1 MRTSLDFEFS
11 NLKFRPRAL
20 EWLETFENISREANT
35 EKFQTSQ
42 TLDMSLPFKSFS
54 YEENEWTAIWN
65 KKKKTYFGVSTWYES
80 DLHCQKMNYICILVL
95 RFKSGN
101 LKRDYLFVVLFVF
114 DNISARLHPVYQ
126 IAEYDKKKIDLPQM
140 SRKRI

>member
-42 TLDMSLPFKSFS
+42 TLDMSLPFKSLWRKWMNS
-54 YEENEWTAIWN
+54 YLEEEE
-65 KKKKTYFGVSTWYES
+65 KTYFSVSTWYES

-95 RFKSGN
+95 IFKSGN

>member
-42 TLDMSLPFKSFS
+42 TLDMSLPFKSLWRKWLNS
-54 YEENEWTAIWN
+54 YLEKEE
-65 KKKKTYFGVSTWYES
+65 TYFGVSTWYES
-80 DLHCQKMNYICILVL
+80 DLHCQKMIYICILVL
-95 RFKSGN
+95 KFKSGN

>member
-54 YEENEWTAIWN
+54 YKENEWSAIWR
-65 KKKKTYFGVSTWYES
+65 KKKKLLS
-80 DLHCQKMNYICILVL
+80 
-95 RFKSGN
+95 
-101 LKRDYLFVVLFVF
+101 LKL
-114 DNISARLHPVYQ
+114 N
-126 IAEYDKKKIDLPQM
+126 
-140 SRKRI
+140 

>member
-42 TLDMSLPFKSFS
+42 TLDMSLPFKLLV
-54 YEENEWTAIWN
+54 I
-65 KKKKTYFGVSTWYES
+65 K
-80 DLHCQKMNYICILVL
+80 KMNEELFGERRKKL
-95 RFKSGN
+95 LS
-101 LKRDYLFVVLFVF
+101 LKLF
-114 DNISARLHPVYQ
+114 
-126 IAEYDKKKIDLPQM
+126 
-140 SRKRI
+140 

>member
-1 MRTSLDFEFS
+1 MNSYLEKEEKTFKFKVK
-11 NLKFRPRAL
+11 LK
-20 EWLETFENISREANT
+20 
-35 EKFQTSQ
+35 
-42 TLDMSLPFKSFS
+42 
-54 YEENEWTAIWN
+54 
-65 KKKKTYFGVSTWYES
+65 FGVSTWYGS
-80 DLHCQKMNYICILVL
+80 DLHCQKMKYICILVL
-95 RFKSGN
+95 RFKFGN

>member
-54 YEENEWTAIWN
+54 YEENEWTAIW
-65 KKKKTYFGVSTWYES
+65 KKKKKLILASRHDMKVI
-80 DLHCQKMNYICILVL
+80 CIVKKMNYICILVL
-95 RFKSGN
+95 IFKSGN

-126 IAEYDKKKIDLPQM
+126 IAEYDKKKIDLPQT

>member
-42 TLDMSLPFKSFS
+42 TLDCHCPLNLLVMKKM
-54 YEENEWTAIWN
+54 NEQLFGRR
-65 KKKKTYFGVSTWYES
+65 KKTYFSVSTWYES
-80 DLHCQKMNYICILVL
+80 DLLCQKMNYICILGL